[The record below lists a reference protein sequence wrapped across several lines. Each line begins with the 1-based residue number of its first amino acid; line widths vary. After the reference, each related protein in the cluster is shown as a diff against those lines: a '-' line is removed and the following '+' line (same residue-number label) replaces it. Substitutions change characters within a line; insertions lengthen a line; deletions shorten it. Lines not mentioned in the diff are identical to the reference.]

1 MPLTVQYLYKSWIV
15 KLLNFVG
22 ELLKLNLAE
31 EYAFEVLDRTLL
43 RIVIVTIN
51 ISFTTSGALWVG
63 MKLISHVFFIL
74 LICVH
79 FNILGKF
86 IFVCEAF

>member
-1 MPLTVQYLYKSWIV
+1 MKTCNPIEFWSSCCFFLKPTLMPLTVQYLYKSWIV

-51 ISFTTSGALWVG
+51 ISFTTSGAL
-63 MKLISHVFFIL
+63 
-74 LICVH
+74 
-79 FNILGKF
+79 
-86 IFVCEAF
+86 